1 MTLAELLATLG
12 PSAHK
17 RSRNRFEFVANFVEE
32 SLAKMGA
39 KTLHINRAST
49 WEYGIVILSVARSL
63 TSF

>member
-39 KTLHINRAST
+39 RTLHVDCR
-49 WEYGIVILSVARSL
+49 
-63 TSF
+63 